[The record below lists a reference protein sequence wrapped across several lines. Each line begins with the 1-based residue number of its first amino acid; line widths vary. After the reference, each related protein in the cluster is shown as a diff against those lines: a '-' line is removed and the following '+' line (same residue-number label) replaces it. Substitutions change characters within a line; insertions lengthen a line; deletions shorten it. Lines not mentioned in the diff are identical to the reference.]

1 LRYDGRRHGLTAETN
16 LAGKKRSGG
25 VQRKKPRW
33 LEYELAF
40 VGYDNLHPHGGRVMA
55 EVTSPLLDRVLHPRR
70 AVRVE
75 FTSRS
80 TDAAEGATGFVL
92 DAFQMEA
99 LAEYLRRQEYVRR
112 AVERAFEH
120 EMAVRRANGTFR
132 GRAVWNNVKFLC
144 LALGPRAVPTPQ
156 TFAALRR
163 FSGGRFTAKH
173 WRRTLANS
181 DKPDTRSTFELWFEV
196 AWGGDHGRRARFR
209 DGKFVGTFAL

>member
-1 LRYDGRRHGLTAETN
+1 
-16 LAGKKRSGG
+16 
-25 VQRKKPRW
+25 
-33 LEYELAF
+33 
-40 VGYDNLHPHGGRVMA
+40 
-55 EVTSPLLDRVLHPRR
+55 
-70 AVRVE
+70 
-75 FTSRS
+75 
-80 TDAAEGATGFVL
+80 
-92 DAFQMEA
+92 MES

-112 AVERAFEH
+112 AVERAFDH

-156 TFAALRR
+156 TFATLRK

-181 DKPDTRSTFELWFEV
+181 DKPNTRSNFELWFEV
-196 AWGGDHGRRARFR
+196 AWGGDHGRSARFR